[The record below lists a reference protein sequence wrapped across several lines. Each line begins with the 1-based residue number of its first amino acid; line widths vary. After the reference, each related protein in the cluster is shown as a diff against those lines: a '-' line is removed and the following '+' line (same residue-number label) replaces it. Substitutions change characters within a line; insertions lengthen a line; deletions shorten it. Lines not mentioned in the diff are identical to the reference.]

1 MQASI
6 QSDSTLRAR
15 HDRLRQISGI
25 GPVTAAT
32 LLACLPELGTL
43 SKGQAAAL
51 AGLAPLN
58 RDSGMHRGQRH
69 ISAGRAPVRRAL
81 YMAALRATQ
90 TNPILKSF
98 YQRLRLAGKPFK
110 VAITATMRKL
120 LLAANA
126 ALKNPQLALAQ

>member
-1 MQASI
+1 
-6 QSDSTLRAR
+6 
-15 HDRLRQISGI
+15 
-25 GPVTAAT
+25 
-32 LLACLPELGTL
+32 
-43 SKGQAAAL
+43 
-51 AGLAPLN
+51 
-58 RDSGMHRGQRH
+58 MHRGQRH

-110 VAITATMRKL
+110 VAITATIRKL